1 MSTLG
6 KLSQQQFKELLIDVY
21 IKGQEAKSI
30 EMNEMMNEIKQKLM
44 NVVEKPKHKVL

>member
-1 MSTLG
+1 MNLQKKFSEE
-6 KLSQQQFKELLIDVY
+6 QFKELLIDIY

-44 NVVEKPKHKVL
+44 NVIEKPKHKVL